1 MTTSAITATDVT
13 GLTIDAVANLESA
26 AHYVFQSLSE
36 SSRRV
41 YQRTFTTWAIFAR
54 DNGFDPLAL
63 SYDNVAAFIN
73 QADVGKSTRQNRLS
87 HIRKLVKV
95 LAQFDTRYQR
105 HADAINALLRVK
117 RTQSDSERKGHSKRA
132 LSDAELIAVLDVWR
146 YDTSRVGLRN
156 NALIRLLVFT
166 GLRRSEV
173 AALQWTDVDMDS
185 MTLTVQHG
193 KGDKARVVAIADP
206 SSATKTTLQA
216 LQTAM
221 ERYSP
226 GTDYQHIFPRM
237 TAHANPHF
245 ADDDAIDS
253 QTVLSVVTATAKR
266 SGIGH
271 ISPHDLRRTHI
282 TSALNAGA
290 TVADMQAQAGHASA
304 ATTLIYAQ
312 ASEAQERRKRIR
324 FNVS

>member
-1 MTTSAITATDVT
+1 MTSAAITTTDVT
-13 GLTIDAVANLESA
+13 GLTINAVADLHTA
-26 AHYVFQSLSE
+26 AGYVFQSLSE

-41 YQRTFTTWAIFAR
+41 YERTYSTWADFAR
-54 DNGFDPLAL
+54 DNSFDPLAL

-73 QADVGKSTRQNRLS
+73 QADVAKTTRSNRLS

-95 LAQFDTRYQR
+95 MAQFDTRYQR
-105 HADAINALLRVK
+105 HHDAINALLRIK
-117 RTQSDSERKGHSKRA
+117 RTASDSERKGHSKRA
-132 LSDAELIAVLDVWR
+132 LSDSELMQVLDVWR

-156 NALIRLLVFT
+156 NAMIRLLVFT

-173 AALQWTDVDMDS
+173 AALQWTDIDTDS

-206 SSATKTTLQA
+206 STATKTALQA
-216 LQTAM
+216 LKAAM

-226 GTDYQHIFPRM
+226 STDYRHIFPRM
-237 TAHANPHF
+237 TAFANPHF
-245 ADDDAIDS
+245 AADNAIDS
-253 QTVLSVVTATAKR
+253 QTVLSVVTATAKHA
-266 SGIGH
+266 GIGH
-271 ISPHDLRRTHI
+271 FSPHDLRRTHI

-290 TVADMQAQAGHASA
+290 TVADMQAQAGHASP

-312 ASEAQERRKRIR
+312 SSDAQERRKRIR